1 MEHPGAS
8 KIFRVSNESIEHG
21 VRRDASVRAQR
32 TRSDIDELEHRSPPN
47 IKER

>member
-8 KIFRVSNESIEHG
+8 QIFRVSHEIIEHG

-32 TRSDIDELEHRSPPN
+32 TRSDIDELERRSPPN
-47 IKER
+47 IKAR